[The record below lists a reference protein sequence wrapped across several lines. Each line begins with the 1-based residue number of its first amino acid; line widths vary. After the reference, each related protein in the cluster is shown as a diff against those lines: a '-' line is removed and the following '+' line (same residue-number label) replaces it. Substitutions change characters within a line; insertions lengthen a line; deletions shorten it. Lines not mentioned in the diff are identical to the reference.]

1 MMVAQHVISEIKVLL
16 KTNVNS
22 FDDAFSLKDGYQTIG
37 KAKQK

>member
-22 FDDAFSLKDGYQTIG
+22 FDDAFSLKDGYQTID